1 MATETVKDVWTTTI
15 PMDAFDTLTA
25 KLKILE
31 VNLMMI
37 HGSGFDGFQDHPKEV
52 QDTYLWG
59 CYTLARE
66 CNELAQSK

>member
-1 MATETVKDVWTTTI
+1 MANETVNDVWTTTI

-37 HGSGFDGFQDHPKEV
+37 HGNGFEGFQNCSNEA

-66 CNELAQSK
+66 CSELAQSK